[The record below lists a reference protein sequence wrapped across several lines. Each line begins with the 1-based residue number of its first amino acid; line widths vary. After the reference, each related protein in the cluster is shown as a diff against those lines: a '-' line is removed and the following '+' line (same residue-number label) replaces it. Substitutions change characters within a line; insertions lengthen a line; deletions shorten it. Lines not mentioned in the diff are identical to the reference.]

1 AWDWESLR
9 RQPPG
14 QTARPF
20 RLHRCRRCASNPI
33 YAQLAGNGKSRAGA
47 SRGNLSM
54 MAMGDA
60 AFSRRSY
67 FLHDRIRGSG
77 RQKCPF
83 EKSKESPML
92 CRTKILSLALRLLY
106 LSAWGLVA
114 TLPSARTQGVVS
126 SDLSKLRSVG
136 GVALSPDGRHL
147 AYSVVMR
154 DEPGRPYGQLWMM
167 ELTTQKSIRFGG
179 DKDRGGGA
187 VWSPD
192 GGWIAFFGRLGD
204 QRGLLIAKPDGSGV
218 TVIASPEGTNSPLPG
233 IGNELAWSPDG
244 KQVAYIS
251 STPDR
256 RAAEA

>member
-1 AWDWESLR
+1 
-9 RQPPG
+9 
-14 QTARPF
+14 
-20 RLHRCRRCASNPI
+20 
-33 YAQLAGNGKSRAGA
+33 
-47 SRGNLSM
+47 
-54 MAMGDA
+54 
-60 AFSRRSY
+60 
-67 FLHDRIRGSG
+67 
-77 RQKCPF
+77 
-83 EKSKESPML
+83 ML

-106 LSAWGLVA
+106 LSAWCLVA

-192 GGWIAFFGRLGD
+192 GGRIAFFGRPGD
-204 QRGLLIAKPDGSGV
+204 QRRLVIAKLDRSRGPRTS
-218 TVIASPEGTNSPLPG
+218 LPVRLDAP
-233 IGNELAWSPDG
+233 IP
-244 KQVAYIS
+244 
-251 STPDR
+251 
-256 RAAEA
+256 